1 MSGITSPA
9 RPLASPA
16 PSSPSLDLAP
26 PVLYVDDDRANLLAF
41 RAIAEPQYSVV
52 TARSAEEALR
62 VLEGR
67 QDIAVLLT
75 DQRMPGLSG
84 IDLCERVRASHP
96 DIERMLV
103 TAYSDLSA
111 AISAINRGHVS
122 RYLQKPWNAD
132 ELLATLRDAV
142 ERHRLKVT
150 VQRLQVRI
158 SETERMYALGVLTAS
173 IGHELRTPLSVVTSS
188 VEFCRQALRQTL
200 TQLSTAATAAQPAT
214 TRALAN
220 LREIEGA
227 LNDAADGAQRL
238 LDVVDSINLSARGD
252 APVRVPVDL
261 AHVVQS
267 VLRLVRGESALRAR
281 LVVELA
287 ARPTVAGSATRL
299 GQVLLNLVLNA
310 LQAMPQRPVEQNHVQ
325 ISLREEGR
333 YAVLRVADNGSGI
346 EPIQLSRIFDPFF
359 TTKLK
364 GTGLGLAISRQIIEE
379 LGGEIDVEST
389 VGVGTAFTVRLPMLP
404 SPSP

>member
-1 MSGITSPA
+1 MSGTAVPA
-9 RPLASPA
+9 RTVSARA
-16 PSSPSLDLAP
+16 PSSPGIELLP

-52 TARSAEEALR
+52 TARSGEEALR
-62 VLEGR
+62 ILEGR
-67 QDIAVLLT
+67 HDFAVLLA

-122 RYLQKPWNAD
+122 RYLHKPWNAD

-188 VEFCRQALRQTL
+188 VEFCRQALRQSL
-200 TQLSTAATAAQPAT
+200 SQLAAANTASSP
-214 TRALAN
+214 RALSS
-220 LREIEGA
+220 LREIEAA
-227 LNDAADGAQRL
+227 LQDAADGAQRL
-238 LDVVDSINLSARGD
+238 LEVVDGINLSARGE
-252 APVRVPVDL
+252 APVRVPVDI

-267 VLRLVRGESALRAR
+267 VLRLVRGEAALRAR
-281 LVVELA
+281 LSVDLL

-299 GQVLLNLVLNA
+299 GQVLLNLLLNA
-310 LQAMPQRPVEQNHVQ
+310 LQAMPQRPVEQNQVT

-333 YAVLRVADNGSGI
+333 HAVLCITDNGSGI
-346 EPIQLSRIFDPFF
+346 EPAQLARIFDPFF
-359 TTKLK
+359 TTKQK
-364 GTGLGLAISRQIIEE
+364 GTGLGLAISRQIVEE
-379 LGGEIDVEST
+379 LGGEIDAEST
-389 VGVGTAFTVRLPMLP
+389 PGSGTTFTVRLPILT
-404 SPSP
+404 SPGS